1 MLQYALLCC
10 GCVSAKLCCAILCYA
25 MLCYSMLCYAML
37 CYAMLCY
44 VMLCC
49 AIPCCAVLLL
59 CYAVPCCPT
68 IEGAGVVLGLRLCH
82 PLSGHLIGN
91 PSTCRYI
98 VSRNH
103 NALHSPHTSHLLSP
117 TLNLTRCYAMRCCA
131 TPYYVVLCCRN
142 PVRHCTFLPWSP
154 PP

>member
-1 MLQYALLCC
+1 MLQYAMLCC

-25 MLCYSMLCYAML
+25 MLCYSMLYYAML

-68 IEGAGVVLGLRLCH
+68 IEGAGDVLGLRLCH
-82 PLSGHLIGN
+82 LLSGHLIVN
-91 PSTCRYI
+91 PSTCRHI
-98 VSRNH
+98 VSRNY
-103 NALHSPHTSHLLSP
+103 NASIPHTHFTPPVPNPKPNPML
-117 TLNLTRCYAMRCCA
+117 CYAVLCYSILCCA
-131 TPYYVVLCCRN
+131 ML
-142 PVRHCTFLPWSP
+142 S
-154 PP
+154 